1 MKKVFLKTF
10 GCQMSFRDSEF
21 VKGLLL
27 ERGFGVA
34 LSVEDADIIIFNSC
48 SVRKHAE
55 DRLISN
61 ISDLKLLKK
70 KRPGLIIGLMG
81 CTAQNYKSKIL
92 DKLPILDFSCGPGN
106 ESDIPEIIEDILQH
120 RGVTVATDKIDQ
132 KRPELFPAHREDK
145 FKAYVSIGEGCNNFC
160 SYCIVPYVRGRER
173 SRDAKDIIKE
183 VKDLAL
189 RGFKE
194 IMLLGQNVN
203 SYRGLAHSV
212 QRIADRKEIKA
223 IRYPP
228 SAKTHDF
235 VSLLND
241 INSIKGIERI
251 RFMTSHPKDA
261 SADLFKAMRDL
272 EKVCEHLHLPLQA
285 GSDRILKLMNR
296 GYTSKKYLK
305 LAEEYKKYIP
315 TGSITTDIIVGFP
328 SETNSDFGK
337 TVKVMKD
344 ICFDGA
350 YMFKYS
356 PRPPA
361 KSSKLKDSVPQRQ
374 KEERLDTLIKMQQE
388 ISLNRNELL
397 TGKAF
402 DVLVDG
408 QNVKDPSK
416 FTGRTGT
423 NKVAVFNGSK
433 DMIGRIVSVKIES
446 VTPHAL
452 RGRVV

>member
-1 MKKVFLKTF
+1 MKKVFVKTF

-21 VKGLLL
+21 VAGHLL
-27 ERGFGVA
+27 ESGFG
-34 LSVEDADIIIFNSC
+34 LSDSIDEADIILFNSC

-70 KRPGLIIGLMG
+70 RKPELIIGLMG
-81 CTAQNYKSKIL
+81 CTAQIYKSEIL
-92 DKLPILDFSCGPGN
+92 EKLPILDFSCGPGN
-106 ESDIPEIIEDILQH
+106 ETDIPDIIKDILKH
-120 RGVTVATDKIDQ
+120 RGAIVATDKIDD

-145 FKAYVSIGEGCNNFC
+145 YKAYVSIGEGCDNFC
-160 SYCIVPYVRGRER
+160 SYCIVPYVRGKER
-173 SRDAKDIIKE
+173 SRDAKDIIRE
-183 VKDLAL
+183 VKGLAG

-203 SYRGLAHSV
+203 SYSTNPTSEVGLS
-212 QRIADRKEIKA
+212 KLS
-223 IRYPP
+223 PP
-228 SAKTHDF
+228 RRWDKRFDF
-235 VSLLND
+235 VRLLET

-261 SADLFKAMRDL
+261 STELFKTMRDL
-272 EKVCEHLHLPLQA
+272 EKICAHLHLPLQA

-296 GYTSKKYLK
+296 GYTAKKYLLLVK
-305 LAEEYKKYIP
+305 EYRKYVP
-315 TGSITTDIIVGFP
+315 DGSITTDIIVGFP
-328 SETNSDFGK
+328 SETKNDFDK
-337 TVKVMKD
+337 TVRIMKD
-344 ICFDGA
+344 IGFDGA

-356 PRPPA
+356 PRLPA
-361 KSSKLKDSVPQRQ
+361 KSSRLKDDVSQDS
-374 KEERLDTLIKMQQE
+374 KEERLEALISLQRE
-388 ISLNRNELL
+388 ISLKKNELL
-397 TGKAF
+397 TGGTF

-408 QNVKDPSK
+408 QNKKDPSR
-416 FTGRTGT
+416 FAGRTGT
-423 NKVAVFNGSK
+423 NKVAVFDGSK

>member
-1 MKKVFLKTF
+1 
-10 GCQMSFRDSEF
+10 MSFRDSEF
-21 VKGLLL
+21 VAGRLL
-27 ERGFGVA
+27 ESGFSLA
-34 LSVEDADIIIFNSC
+34 DSIDSADIIIFNSC

-81 CTAQNYKSKIL
+81 CTAQSYKSKIL
-92 DKLPILDFSCGPGN
+92 ERLPILDFSCGPGN
-106 ESDIPEIIEDILQH
+106 ENDIPDMIKDILKH
-120 RGVTVATDKIDQ
+120 RGTIVATDKIDE
-132 KRPELFPAHREDK
+132 KRPELFPAHREGK
-145 FKAYVSIGEGCNNFC
+145 YKAYISIGEGCNNFC
-160 SYCIVPYVRGRER
+160 SYCIVPYVRGKER
-173 SRDAKDIIKE
+173 SRDAKDIIRE
-183 VKDLAL
+183 VKDLAG

-203 SYRGLAHSV
+203 SYKSTESRV
-212 QRIADRKEIKA
+212 QR
-223 IRYPP
+223 
-228 SAKTHDF
+228 TDF
-235 VSLLND
+235 VALLKDLNKID
-241 INSIKGIERI
+241 EIERI

-261 SADLFKAMRDL
+261 SAELFKAMRDL
-272 EKVCEHLHLPLQA
+272 EKVCAHLHLPLQA

-296 GYTSKKYLK
+296 GYTAKKYMGLVK
-305 LAEEYKKYIP
+305 EYKKYMP
-315 TGSITTDIIVGFP
+315 EGSITTDIIVGFP
-328 SETNSDFGK
+328 SETKNDFDK
-337 TVKVMKD
+337 TVKIMKD
-344 ICFDGA
+344 IGFDGA

-361 KSSKLKDSVPQRQ
+361 KSSKLKDDVSQ
-374 KEERLDTLIKMQQE
+374 KDKEDRLDTLINLQRE
-388 ISLNRNELL
+388 ISLKKNELL
-397 TGKAF
+397 TGKTF

-408 QNVKDPSK
+408 QNKKDPFK

-423 NKVAVFNGSK
+423 NKVAVFDGSK

>member
-1 MKKVFLKTF
+1 MSNKEIKKNKVFVRTF

-21 VKGLLL
+21 VTGLLL
-27 ERGFGVA
+27 ESGFA
-34 LSVEDADIIIFNSC
+34 LADSIEGADIIIFNSC

-70 KRPGLIIGLMG
+70 KKPGLIIGLMG
-81 CTAQNYKSKIL
+81 CTAQSYKSKIL
-92 DKLPILDFSCGPGN
+92 DRLPILDFSCGPGN
-106 ESDIPEIIEDILQH
+106 ESDIPGIIKDILEY
-120 RGVTVATDKIDQ
+120 RGTIVATDKIDR

-145 FKAYVSIGEGCNNFC
+145 YKAYVSIGEGCDNFC

-173 SRDAKDIIKE
+173 SRDSKSIIKE
-183 VKDLAL
+183 VKSLAE

-203 SYRGLAHSV
+203 SYKYPSKSKKPTAYSLKLTAGHSGF
-212 QRIADRKEIKA
+212 
-223 IRYPP
+223 IRLLE
-228 SAKTHDF
+228 
-235 VSLLND
+235 SLNA
-241 INSIKGIERI
+241 IKGIERI

-261 SADLFKAMRDL
+261 STGLFKAMRDL
-272 EKVCEHLHLPLQA
+272 EKVCAHLHLPLQA

-296 GYTSKKYLK
+296 GYTAKKYML
-305 LAEEYKKYIP
+305 LTEEYKKYLP
-315 TGSITTDIIVGFP
+315 EGSITTDIIVGFP
-328 SETNSDFGK
+328 SEKKNDFDK
-337 TVKVMKD
+337 TVKMMKD
-344 ICFDGA
+344 VGFDGA

-361 KSSKLKDSVPQRQ
+361 KSSGLKDDVSQGA
-374 KEERLDTLIKMQQE
+374 KESRLDTLINLQRE
-388 ISLNRNELL
+388 ISLKKNELL
-397 TGKAF
+397 TGKTF

-408 QNVKDPSK
+408 KTKADLLR

-423 NKVAVFNGSK
+423 NKVAVFSGSE
-433 DMIGRIVSVKIES
+433 DMIGRIVNVKIES

-452 RGRVV
+452 KGRVV